1 MPNRRILPRMPP
13 VDEEADKIISVADQV
28 KDEENE
34 EIRQEKGEQSDVSR
48 RRLRALSAVW
58 RNLLL
63 DDKITAYNQGHGNN
77 LLKNPLPAE
86 TECCLKLLN
95 FIKPYIPSE
104 SSKNTMARVLPFCIM
119 ANDVFAYTDYTK
131 F

>member
-1 MPNRRILPRMPP
+1 MPP

-34 EIRQEKGEQSDVSR
+34 EIRLEKGEQSDVSR
-48 RRLRALSAVW
+48 RRLRALSA
-58 RNLLL
+58 
-63 DDKITAYNQGHGNN
+63 ITAYNQGHGNN

-104 SSKNTMARVLPFCIM
+104 SSKNTMDRVLPFCIM
-119 ANDVFAYTDYTK
+119 ANDAFAYTDYIK